1 MRRALIAVI
10 VTLFLAIL
18 VAGMQ
23 QFTGPEQA
31 RRGYALFFES
41 SKAGCGSCHALSGR
55 GTPAGPDLKVIARV
69 PPRGLA
75 TAILSTRT
83 QYVQEVKL
91 KSGQTFPGMR
101 VKDDDQTAE
110 YYDLSKTPPEL
121 RKLARSEIE
130 SVRDNE
136 SWKHPP
142 ASADLSSQELADLI
156 AYIKYAVYK
165 FTGTVKPEEVE

>member
-1 MRRALIAVI
+1 MHRRPVVAVVALFPPI
-10 VTLFLAIL
+10 LLA
-18 VAGMQ
+18 AMQ
-23 QFTGPEQA
+23 EFTGPEQA
-31 RRGYALFFES
+31 KRGYALFFES
-41 SKAGCGSCHALSGR
+41 SKAACGSCHALSGR

-91 KSGQTFPGMR
+91 KSGQSFPGMR
-101 VKDDDQTAE
+101 VKEDDQTAE
-110 YYDLSKTPPEL
+110 YYDLSKMPPEL
-121 RKLARSEIE
+121 RKLARADIE
-130 SVRDNE
+130 SARDNE
-136 SWKHPP
+136 TWKHPP

-165 FTGTVKPEEVE
+165 FTGTVKPEDVE

>member
-1 MRRALIAVI
+1 MHRALFAFIPAP
-10 VTLFLAIL
+10 LSLLLL
-18 VAGMQ
+18 VSQ
-23 QFTGPEQA
+23 QEFSGPEQA
-31 RRGYALFFES
+31 RRGYALFFDS
-41 SKAGCGSCHALSGR
+41 SKAACGSCHALSGR

-91 KSGQTFPGMR
+91 KSGQSFPAMR
-101 VKDDDQTAE
+101 VKEDEQTAE

-121 RKLARSEIE
+121 RKLARSDIE
-130 SVRDNE
+130 SARDNE
-136 SWKHPP
+136 SWQHPP

-165 FTGTVKPEEVE
+165 YTGTVKPEDVE

>member
-1 MRRALIAVI
+1 MLRVSFAITAAV
-10 VTLFLAIL
+10 LSLCSLAS
-18 VAGMQ
+18 Q
-23 QFTGPEQA
+23 QEFSGPEQA
-31 RRGYALFFES
+31 RRGYALFFDS
-41 SKAGCGSCHALSGR
+41 PKAACGSCHALSGR

-91 KSGQTFPGMR
+91 KSGQSFPAMP
-101 VKDDDQTAE
+101 VKQDDQTAE
-110 YYDLSKTPPEL
+110 YYDLARTPPEL
-121 RKLARSEIE
+121 RKLARSDIE

-136 SWKHPP
+136 NWKHPP
-142 ASADLSSQELADLI
+142 ASADLTSQELADLI

-165 FTGTVKPEEVE
+165 YTGTVKPEDVE